1 MHVPY
6 RASKLTL
13 VLKDSFTRAQART
26 VMIATISPA
35 ASSADHTINTLRYA
49 DRVKERTV
57 GGQAAVVSA
66 QQGGSKQPPLGS
78 AAVVGSSKSSAANP
92 QKRHSGPEIEAG
104 DDDDDD
110 EYDAAFDRAERD
122 RRDSE
127 GPAGMDDVIDV
138 FNRTVEKVY
147 EEEEELL
154 NLHMNVIQENAELLT
169 EEGRLLQAIQGTGVD
184 GAGEYDID
192 QYATRL
198 LSILARKQ
206 ELNAALRTKLASFRE
221 VLGNEERASRMIADS
236 RAEFQ
241 RGAAAGGVRK

>member
-57 GGQAAVVSA
+57 GAQAA
-66 QQGGSKQPPLGS
+66 
-78 AAVVGSSKSSAANP
+78 AAVAQGLQAPVPSTGRAGNPPKPSAIPSAP
-92 QKRHSGPEIEAG
+92 QGQSYVRPQQQQPQLSRQARVSGPEVEDEG
-104 DDDDDD
+104 VDDFDDP
-110 EYDAAFDRAERD
+110 RLPQRD
-122 RRDSE
+122 QE
-127 GPAGMDDVIDV
+127 DVIDE

-169 EEGRLLQAIQGTGVD
+169 EEGRLLQAIQND
-184 GAGEYDID
+184 GNGEYDID
-192 QYATRL
+192 RYAARL
-198 LSILARKQ
+198 MAILQRKQ
-206 ELNAALRTKLASFRE
+206 ELNTALRSKLASFRE
-221 VLGNEERASRMIADS
+221 VLTNEERASKLIA
-236 RAEFQ
+236 EE
-241 RGAAAGGVRK
+241 GYGRK

>member
-57 GGQAAVVSA
+57 GAQAA
-66 QQGGSKQPPLGS
+66 
-78 AAVVGSSKSSAANP
+78 AAVAQGLQAPVPSNGRAGAVKSSAISSAP
-92 QKRHSGPEIEAG
+92 QAQSHVRPHQIQQQQLSRQAHVNSPEIEDEG
-104 DDDDDD
+104 NDDFD
-110 EYDAAFDRAERD
+110 EPRAPQREQ
-122 RRDSE
+122 E
-127 GPAGMDDVIDV
+127 DVLDE

-169 EEGRLLQAIQGTGVD
+169 EEGRLLQAIQSD
-184 GAGEYDID
+184 GNGDYDID
-192 QYATRL
+192 RYAARL
-198 LSILARKQ
+198 MAILQRKQ
-206 ELNAALRTKLASFRE
+206 ELNAALRSKLASFRE
-221 VLGNEERASRMIADS
+221 VLTNEERASKMVT
-236 RAEFQ
+236 EE
-241 RGAAAGGVRK
+241 GYGRK